1 MIQVLGTRFE
11 VLGALVLLGSA
22 AVAQEIRLGDARPV
36 ARQHVTV
43 LTESVDLKAGREQ
56 VVELRFRV
64 QDGYHIN
71 SHTPKDGLLIPTEL
85 HLDAAPGVS
94 VKGEAYPAGA
104 AFKLAIGEGEL
115 LDVYQGEFRVQV
127 RMVAAP
133 GSSTLTGS
141 LKYQACDSAACFP
154 PRALPVVVAVSAR

>member
-1 MIQVLGTRFE
+1 MQVLGTRFE
-11 VLGALVLLGSA
+11 VLCALLLLGSA

-36 ARQHVTV
+36 ARQHVAA
-43 LTESVDLKAGREQ
+43 LTDAIEVKAGREQ

-85 HLDAAPGVS
+85 RLEAAPTLV

-104 AFKLAIGEGEL
+104 AFKLAIGDGEV

-127 RMVAAP
+127 RVVAAP

-141 LKYQACDSAACFP
+141 LKYQACDSSACFP
-154 PRALPVVVAVSAR
+154 PRVLPVVVAVSAR

>member
-1 MIQVLGTRFE
+1 MILRWFWLPGWLVI
-11 VLGALVLLGSA
+11 LGACG
-22 AVAQEIRLGDARPV
+22 AQEIRLGDARPV
-36 ARQHVTV
+36 ARQHVAV
-43 LTESVDLKAGREQ
+43 LTDAVEVKAGREQ

-85 HLDAAPGVS
+85 RLEAAPTLA

-104 AFKLAIGEGEL
+104 AFRLAIGDGEV

-127 RMVAAP
+127 RVVAAP

-141 LKYQACDSAACFP
+141 LKYQACDSSACFP
-154 PRALPVVVAVSAR
+154 PRVLPVVVAVSAR

>member
-1 MIQVLGTRFE
+1 L
-11 VLGALVLLGSA
+11 LLLGSA

-36 ARQHVTV
+36 ARQHVAA
-43 LTESVDLKAGREQ
+43 LTDAIEVKAGREQ

-85 HLDAAPGVS
+85 RLEAAPTLV

-104 AFKLAIGEGEL
+104 AFKLAIGDGEV

-127 RMVAAP
+127 RVVAAP

-141 LKYQACDSAACFP
+141 LKYQACDSSACFP
-154 PRALPVVVAVSAR
+154 PRVLPVVVAVSAR